1 VATTRKKKQ
10 IKTQKKAL
18 GDDPL
23 LWMKEEDPVLDN
35 DAILSK
41 PEMDTVPEEQDD
53 TMPIEAQQESVPI
66 QIETPTASTE
76 ASQKDTKIDSEMKT
90 VPEEQDGTMPIEA
103 QQESVPI
110 QNETPTASTEA
121 SPTDIKIDNELVLEP
136 ILTIAEVEMLH
147 KKLQDLLQHDGDIQI
162 DASKVQMIDTA
173 GLQLL
178 LVFNMALQ
186 KQQKSISWITPSPT
200 FQETAALI
208 GLSSHLGLN
217 I

>member
-1 VATTRKKKQ
+1 MATTRKKKQ

-41 PEMDTVPEEQDD
+41 PEMETVQEEQD
-53 TMPIEAQQESVPI
+53 S
-66 QIETPTASTE
+66 
-76 ASQKDTKIDSEMKT
+76 
-90 VPEEQDGTMPIEA
+90 TMPIEA

-110 QNETPTASTEA
+110 QNETPTASTET